1 MIFIYKGKSKF
12 GGIYKITNT
21 LDGKVYIGS
30 AKKFSVR
37 ANQHRRSLEKSVHQ
51 NKHLQAAF
59 NRDGTDSFTFEVI
72 EVVEGD
78 RSVRTAVEQTYL
90 DELIETWELC
100 YNFRKDASRSSWSKD
115 PATSREKMSR
125 AKKGKKLPQEHKDK
139 ISNSLIGN
147 TRRRGKKTSKETK
160 VKMSKANK
168 GKVPWNKGK
177 KTGPLTQEHREAI
190 SKARTGKP
198 HPHKGRRQK

>member
-1 MIFIYKGKSKF
+1 MIFVYKGKSKL

-30 AKKFSVR
+30 TKKFSVR
-37 ANQHRRSLEKSVHQ
+37 ANQHRRSLEKNVHQ

-72 EVVEGD
+72 EVIDGD
-78 RSVRTAVEQTYL
+78 RPTRTSVEQTYL
-90 DELIETWELC
+90 DKLMGSWELC
-100 YNFRKDASRSSWSKD
+100 YNFKKNASMPNWSKD

-125 AKKGKKLPQEHKDK
+125 AKKGKKLSPEHRAN
-139 ISNSLIGN
+139 ISAALVGN
-147 TRRRGKKTSKETK
+147 TYRKGKKTSEITK
-160 VKMSKANK
+160 KRMAAATK
-168 GKVPWNKGK
+168 GRVPWNKGK
-177 KTGPLTQEHREAI
+177 KLGPLSQEHKEAI

-198 HPHKGRRQK
+198 HPHKGRCQK